1 MEGMR
6 NMKQNRVKKMIYAGM
21 LAALAFVLYSLEV
34 SVGFLFPAA
43 PFLKFEFSD
52 VPAFV
57 ATLGFGPVMGIL
69 VEFIKNVLH
78 IFITKEPAFSGE
90 IGNFLA
96 GLGMIL
102 PAYFVLKT
110 KQSVMRKIAAAAVSA
125 VATAIVMAFV
135 NFFITLPLYG
145 IADFAAKINMILAAF
160 IPFNLLKAVVVALI
174 SFLLY
179 DILKKYHV
187 FGTKE

>member
-1 MEGMR
+1 
-6 NMKQNRVKKMIYAGM
+6 
-21 LAALAFVLYSLEV
+21 
-34 SVGFLFPAA
+34 
-43 PFLKFEFSD
+43 
-52 VPAFV
+52 
-57 ATLGFGPVMGIL
+57 
-69 VEFIKNVLH
+69 
-78 IFITKEPAFSGE
+78 
-90 IGNFLA
+90 
-96 GLGMIL
+96 
-102 PAYFVLKT
+102 
-110 KQSVMRKIAAAAVSA
+110 MRKIAAAAVSA